1 MRSIKKP
8 VTRGKRKNVAPQNPR
23 FLPSAQ
29 MQGQGS
35 MDKPKEKKKKVKTRT
50 GRSGKGFKPSGGGG
64 INFARGGGRGSR
76 TSSSCRS

>member
-23 FLPSAQ
+23 FLPPAQ

-35 MDKPKEKKKKVKTRT
+35 MKKPKEKKERKPKVKNP
-50 GRSGKGFKPSGGGG
+50 GRG
-64 INFARGGGRGSR
+64 RGMATGGRRKLGR
-76 TSSSCRS
+76 AVDASCRKPGC